1 MKVSNEVDAPLD
13 GSEFLEG
20 DEWPLLKKSSLTHPF
35 KQNFTN
41 RSN

>member
-20 DEWPLLKKSSLTHPF
+20 DEWPLLKKSLTHPF
-35 KQNFTN
+35 EQNFTN